1 MEDPLHIFISL
12 IGYRFSNMQL
22 LSNPWITLLCE
33 KEYMLLHYVPS
44 SSIGKENYLQ
54 VLPTEQSP
62 ISWCALKKKANRNMY
77 PHISSLC
84 GILSNK

>member
-12 IGYRFSNMQL
+12 IGCRFSNMQL

-62 ISWCALKKKANRNMY
+62 ISWCA
-77 PHISSLC
+77 
-84 GILSNK
+84 